1 MGKQKFPKY
10 PYVGSL
16 VPNIS
21 GDDTD
26 EANFPDIW
34 DQICPL
40 WAGPKESR
48 FSDDFFLDQKTCLRT
63 QSGPNLLEIYNFEG
77 F

>member
-1 MGKQKFPKY
+1 MGKHKFPKY

-40 WAGPKESR
+40 WAGPKKSR
-48 FSDDFFLDQKTCLRT
+48 FSDDFFGSKDLFKDPKWPQ
-63 QSGPNLLEIYNFEG
+63 FV
-77 F
+77 

>member
-1 MGKQKFPKY
+1 M
-10 PYVGSL
+10 
-16 VPNIS
+16 PNIS

-48 FSDDFFLDQKTCLRT
+48 FSDDFFGSKDLFKDPKWPQ
-63 QSGPNLLEIYNFEG
+63 FA
-77 F
+77 